1 MARPPGLEPGTL
13 GFEAPPARRAPQS
26 AGRAQAF
33 SAIVSSCCSSSVVSL
48 RKSHAA
54 DVVAATGSAV
64 SRSSAVFNYTDT
76 AVTDNDKGLLNDRRL
91 AEFAYALPRT
101 RWNIG
106 LTQQVGRVSLLA
118 RVNYFGGWY
127 DYDSGFAQIY
137 LPSGG
142 IEQGFFA
149 GQPIVDLEASIG
161 LGGGTTLAVGSQ
173 NAFNT
178 FPDESAR
185 ARSVGEKY
193 SEYTPWGFNGA
204 YYYARLNYGWDR

>member
-1 MARPPGLEPGTL
+1 MLAHAAVCHHALVEFTSKEA
-13 GFEAPPARRAPQS
+13 FEASNDLALGPAI
-26 AGRAQAF
+26 GG
-33 SAIVSSCCSSSVVSL
+33 
-48 RKSHAA
+48 AA
-54 DVVAATGSAV
+54 CDVVDGRLVEPHPDDGGSIEGGLGLAV
-64 SRSSAVFNYTDT
+64 
-76 AVTDNDKGLLNDRRL
+76 

-127 DYDSGFAQIY
+127 DYDSGFAQTY

-149 GQPIVDLEASIG
+149 GQPIVDLEASMG
-161 LGGGTTLAVGSQ
+161 LGGGTTLAVGGQ

-204 YYYARLNYGWDR
+204 YYYARIRYAWGR